1 MNFSAIHNIHFI
13 GIGGIGMSA
22 LARYFHHRGHRVT
35 GYDRSPAPLTHALE
49 NEGIDIHYTDD
60 PDRLPPDTDLV
71 VYTPAVPA
79 EMGELRKARASGFR
93 VMKRSEILGAL
104 SGTSFCLAVA
114 GSHGK
119 TSTSAMLTH
128 LLHHG
133 GRPVLAF
140 LGGISVNYRSN
151 LIDDPDAEV
160 MVAEAD
166 EYDRSF
172 LHLSPDLV
180 IITAIDPDHL
190 DIYGTHA
197 SLLDAF
203 SAFAGKLGE
212 GGILLIKEGLQEKLP
227 LPAKAKVYTYGWE
240 ETSAFHPLSV
250 KNTGN
255 GHAFGLVTPDA
266 VIKDLYLGVP
276 GLVQVENAVAAT
288 AAALLTGL
296 DAEAC
301 RQGLRSYMGVS
312 RRFEKRFESAG
323 VVYYDD
329 YAHHPEELKA
339 CISSLRMLHPGKRIT
354 GIFQPHLYSRTRDLA
369 EGFAESLAALD
380 EIILLEIYPA
390 RESPIEGIDAAFLLR
405 KIRSGAKSVCAKEA
419 VFSLLDTRQP
429 EVLVTLGAGDID
441 QLADPIVH
449 YLSNRY
455 K

>member
-1 MNFSAIHNIHFI
+1 MNFGTNQHIHFI

-22 LARYFHHRGHRVT
+22 LARYFHRRGHRVT
-35 GYDRSPAPLTHALE
+35 GYDRSPSALTLALE
-49 NEGIDIHYTDD
+49 KEGMLIHYTDK
-60 PDRLPPDTDLV
+60 PGLLSPDTALV
-71 VYTPAVPA
+71 VYTPAVPPDL
-79 EMGELRKARASGFR
+79 GELRKARETGIR
-93 VMKRSEILGAL
+93 VMKRSEVLGGISETYRCL
-104 SGTSFCLAVA
+104 SVA

-119 TSTSAMLTH
+119 TSTSAMLAH
-128 LLHHG
+128 LLRQEG
-133 GRPVLAF
+133 WPILAF
-140 LGGISVNYRSN
+140 LGGISLNYRSN
-151 LIDDPDAEV
+151 LIDDPDAKV

-180 IITAIDPDHL
+180 IITAIDSDHL

-203 SAFAGKLGE
+203 STFAGKLSKGE
-212 GGILLIKEGLQEKLP
+212 ILLIKEGLQNSLR
-227 LPAKAKVYTYGWE
+227 LPAQARVYTYGWE
-240 ETSAFHPLSV
+240 QNAGFRPV
-250 KNTGN
+250 NVQNTGN
-255 GHAFGLVTPDA
+255 GHAFDLETPDT
-266 VIKDLYLGVP
+266 IINGLHLSVP

-296 DAEAC
+296 DADAC
-301 RQGLRSYMGVS
+301 RRGLQSFLGVS
-312 RRFEKRFESAG
+312 RRLEKRFEHAG
-323 VVYYDD
+323 MIYYDD

-339 CISSLRMLHPGKRIT
+339 CIRSLQMLHPGRKIT
-354 GIFQPHLYSRTRDLA
+354 GIFQPHLYTRTRDLA

-390 RESPIEGIDAAFLLR
+390 REAPIAGINAAFLLE
-405 KIRSGAKSVCAKEA
+405 KISSDAKSVCDKEA
-419 VFSLLDTRQP
+419 LFNLLDKRQP
-429 EVLVTLGAGDID
+429 EILVTLGAGDID